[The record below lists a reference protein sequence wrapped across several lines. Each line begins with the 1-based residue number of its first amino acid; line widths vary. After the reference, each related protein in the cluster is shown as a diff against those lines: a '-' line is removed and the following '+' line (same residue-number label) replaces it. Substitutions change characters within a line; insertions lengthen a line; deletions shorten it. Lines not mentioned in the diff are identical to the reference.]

1 LANIKE
7 NLIKLSDYPFTYSVL
22 GSIFVIVFK
31 TNISTVNT
39 SFNEFI
45 PVLIFIGIIGTI
57 ISIIDPFGR
66 LTKHILLVV
75 SITMDLIQLKKPSS
89 FDEGLRV
96 YTKDKSLFFLIF
108 FGLYRKELLEERTVQ
123 KKVLPKIV
131 TKNNKRQI
139 QRWENLNLL
148 RVLNASWIN
157 YEIDKLVSTIYFII
171 ALVFLIFILGN
182 PVYYDIYIKFVSFNL
197 NSTNTNENTFGTI
210 SNCTTIDKDSEQAN
224 TTMDFYCAIR
234 IPVFLGF
241 TLSLIVLAIVFL
253 YSCYT
258 LYNKIT
264 SLKHYYELT
273 EIIDRSTYPDTIRTE
288 LNNLDKNFLD
298 SLNVHDWGLAEK
310 FLKRI
315 QIVSERQDD
324 DRITPSV

>member
-108 FGLYRKELLEERTVQ
+108 FGLYRKELLEEQYRKKYYQ
-123 KKVLPKIV
+123 K
-131 TKNNKRQI
+131 
-139 QRWENLNLL
+139 
-148 RVLNASWIN
+148 
-157 YEIDKLVSTIYFII
+157 
-171 ALVFLIFILGN
+171 
-182 PVYYDIYIKFVSFNL
+182 
-197 NSTNTNENTFGTI
+197 
-210 SNCTTIDKDSEQAN
+210 
-224 TTMDFYCAIR
+224 
-234 IPVFLGF
+234 
-241 TLSLIVLAIVFL
+241 
-253 YSCYT
+253 
-258 LYNKIT
+258 
-264 SLKHYYELT
+264 
-273 EIIDRSTYPDTIRTE
+273 
-288 LNNLDKNFLD
+288 
-298 SLNVHDWGLAEK
+298 
-310 FLKRI
+310 
-315 QIVSERQDD
+315 
-324 DRITPSV
+324 